1 MAARGDAADDA
12 RPRSAYAT
20 LPPRLSQRGLLAV
33 FYGPVLDLA
42 RLVQATDVPR
52 DLDPV
57 EIARGEDR
65 WRWSVSPPMQV
76 LKLWADLQAVRKEVQ
91 AAHASAD
98 AASRPADPASRPADP
113 DLVRGCMHLYHTM
126 DDAVLHVSPQ
136 LASWF
141 VGRLLVGEER
151 LEDSRVLSARRD
163 VADGIERLWQGG
175 EFQRSLALYLKTQIR
190 HGLQDPDNKTLS

>member
-1 MAARGDAADDA
+1 MAARGDA

-42 RLVQATDVPR
+42 RLQQATDVPQ

-57 EIARGEDR
+57 ELARGEDR

-76 LKLWADLQAVRKEVQ
+76 LKLWADLQALRKEAQ
-91 AAHASAD
+91 GAAAHASQPAD
-98 AASRPADPASRPADP
+98 A

-141 VGRLLVGEER
+141 VRRLLVSEER
-151 LEDSRVLSARRD
+151 LEDSRVLSANSD
-163 VADGIERLWQGG
+163 VADKIEQLWQRG
-175 EFQRSLALYLKTQIR
+175 EFRRALALHFTTQIR
-190 HGLQDPDNKTLS
+190 HRLQDPYNKTPS

>member
-1 MAARGDAADDA
+1 MAARGDAPGDAPGDAGGDA
-12 RPRSAYAT
+12 RPQNAYAT
-20 LPPRLSQRGLLAV
+20 RTPRLSKRGVLAV

-42 RLVQATDVPR
+42 RLQQATDVPQ

-57 EIARGEDR
+57 ELARGEDR

-76 LKLWADLQAVRKEVQ
+76 LKLWADLQALRKEVQ
-91 AAHASAD
+91 GAAAHASQ
-98 AASRPADPASRPADP
+98 PADP

-141 VGRLLVGEER
+141 VRRLLVSEER
-151 LEDSRVLSARRD
+151 LEDSRVLSVKIE
-163 VADGIERLWQGG
+163 VANRIEELWQRGDY
-175 EFQRSLALYLKTQIR
+175 RSSLALCFKTQIR
-190 HGLQDPDNKTLS
+190 HGLQDPYTKTPS

>member
-1 MAARGDAADDA
+1 MAARGDAPGDAGGDAPGDA
-12 RPRSAYAT
+12 RPRNAYAT
-20 LPPRLSQRGLLAV
+20 RTPRLSKRGVLAV

-42 RLVQATDVPR
+42 RLQQATDVPQ

-57 EIARGEDR
+57 ELARGEDR

-76 LKLWADLQAVRKEVQ
+76 LKLWADLQALRKEAQ
-91 AAHASAD
+91 GAAAHASQPAD
-98 AASRPADPASRPADP
+98 A

-141 VGRLLVGEER
+141 VRRLLVSEER
-151 LEDSRVLSARRD
+151 LEDSRVLSANSD
-163 VADGIERLWQGG
+163 VADRIDRLWQRG
-175 EFQRSLALYLKTQIR
+175 EFRRSLALHFTTQIR
-190 HGLQDPDNKTLS
+190 HRLQDPDNKTPS